1 MTKNNNLLNIEEVLE
16 ESRKYETLETATI
29 GQDFEIQFYPHF
41 KQSKIDKL
49 IEDMGMFLN
58 NTDKDSQSF
67 IELINS
73 DEKYEVLI
81 IYFFITK
88 EFTHLGEDMKDKETP
103 AELFPYFEA
112 LIETGY
118 LTELIEDIFLQE
130 ELQKVMRRVAEIGS
144 LNIHMNQLGT
154 YFYESLKEHEDK
166 IKRLQQLPKRQ
177 DTQEKK

>member
-1 MTKNNNLLNIEEVLE
+1 MTKNNNLLNMEEILE
-16 ESRKYETLETATI
+16 ESKKYDTLETATI
-29 GQDFEIQFYPHF
+29 GKDFEVQFYPNF
-41 KQSKIDKL
+41 KQSKIDNL
-49 IEDMGMFLN
+49 LEEMSNFFS

-81 IYFFITK
+81 IYFFIAK

-130 ELQKVMRRVAEIGS
+130 ELQKVIRRVAEMGS

-154 YFYESLKEHEDK
+154 YFYDSLKEHEDK
-166 IKRLQQLPKRQ
+166 IKRLQQLPKQ
-177 DTQEKK
+177 DTQEKE